1 MVGALPPDAEL
12 QRLMEGKLGAFD
24 SNPMPVIVNDQG
36 QSAEAAADDLGV
48 TPVHGLRLRVPGRIT
63 PCAPASAFRQ
73 KLKRRQPWPTWL
85 QRLHAAIR
93 KSIGASRGQLAG
105 TSNREALATREKLV
119 TRHRDVRKNTENQS
133 STRMYL
139 VVDPFAAPATA
150 ADLRRMRDLEAQ
162 RSLVCAVADT
172 LLLRRL
178 RQDLGLVYSINC
190 SYNYCTS
197 FSSAHAADFSAVR
210 RQRYD
215 ELLES
220 EECSDGKKQRDG
232 DADECDEKRERA
244 NSAPLPVLRQ
254 QPSVSISFT
263 SAPRDAS
270 ACREAVLDTL
280 DKLSTEGP
288 AEADYAAVLE
298 QWRRARMEETH
309 DNDHYITTIVA
320 AIKRA
325 RFTRDFFDGNDEG
338 NERKQSLPV
347 PRALERAADI
357 DMPALRQHI
366 RDLSHP
372 GVVRLPGGSM
382 WCGDGDT
389 SGASEKESD
398 GYYSG
403 VEKPL
408 KMLLVESTSQCAQ
421 LFREPEARCFSVTLL
436 PKEGVG
442 GSKNEKEVETS
453 ISTSTRG
460 TGATAS
466 HFYSRRVFL
475 GAAGALLACAVWKRA
490 RK

>member
-1 MVGALPPDAEL
+1 M
-12 QRLMEGKLGAFD
+12 
-24 SNPMPVIVNDQG
+24 
-36 QSAEAAADDLGV
+36 
-48 TPVHGLRLRVPGRIT
+48 
-63 PCAPASAFRQ
+63 
-73 KLKRRQPWPTWL
+73 
-85 QRLHAAIR
+85 
-93 KSIGASRGQLAG
+93 
-105 TSNREALATREKLV
+105 
-119 TRHRDVRKNTENQS
+119 
-133 STRMYL
+133 
-139 VVDPFAAPATA
+139 
-150 ADLRRMRDLEAQ
+150 
-162 RSLVCAVADT
+162 
-172 LLLRRL
+172 
-178 RQDLGLVYSINC
+178 
-190 SYNYCTS
+190 
-197 FSSAHAADFSAVR
+197 R

-215 ELLES
+215 ERLES

-263 SAPRDAS
+263 SAPRDAP

-280 DKLSTEGP
+280 DKLSAEGP
-288 AEADYAAVLE
+288 TEADYAAVLE

-320 AIKRA
+320 AVKRA

-460 TGATAS
+460 TGPTAS